1 MSKNNLCNNCGKQG
15 HQFHQCK
22 IPITSHGIVLFRFTP
37 ENGIQYLMIRRKNT
51 FGFIDL
57 IRGKYVHNN
66 YDHLKI
72 IFNEM
77 SVEEKELIL
86 NNDFTTLW
94 NNMWGPVMSTQFK
107 SEEASSSKK
116 FESLKMGIETDYGL
130 ITLKKL
136 IEESETAWLETE
148 WEFPKGR
155 RNYMEKDLDCALR
168 EFEEETNI
176 SSSYININKNIKF
189 EETYIGSNNLLYKTV
204 YYIAYIPFI
213 PKKIYKYYPTNI
225 RKKFVSSEFYEIE
238 WMEYQTAKDKL
249 NDSKKN
255 VLEKINNYILKR
267 SFKK

>member
-77 SVEEKELIL
+77 SVEEKESIL

-116 FESLKMGIETDYGL
+116 FESLKTGIETDYGL

-168 EFEEETNI
+168 EFEEETGI
-176 SSSYININKNIKF
+176 SKNDITIIENVLPFEEIFIGSNHKAYKHKYFLAFTDKIKDDLNNYQRSEVSKLEWKTLEQCLSSIRPYSLEKKRIIQNINK
-189 EETYIGSNNLLYKTV
+189 
-204 YYIAYIPFI
+204 
-213 PKKIYKYYPTNI
+213 
-225 RKKFVSSEFYEIE
+225 
-238 WMEYQTAKDKL
+238 
-249 NDSKKN
+249 
-255 VLEKINNYILKR
+255 VLEEYRIY
-267 SFKK
+267 